1 MEETKKIVFEEDYV
15 PDCLNDEEEVYRL
28 KEALN
33 KLNGVQKQIFLN
45 YCEIG
50 TYAGT
55 ARYYGVSVPTI
66 KKYVGEIRNKIFQ
79 NL

>member
-1 MEETKKIVFEEDYV
+1 MEEKKIPIYEEDYI
-15 PDCLNDEEEVYRL
+15 PNELSDTEEVYRL
-28 KEALN
+28 KESVS
-33 KLNGVQKQIFLN
+33 KLTGVQKQIFLH

-66 KKYVGEIRNKIFQ
+66 HKYIDEIRRKIFQ